1 VTPFEMIAFMG
12 KIVAINFFC
21 PIILGVKMKKEKFQV

>member
-1 VTPFEMIAFMG
+1 VTPFEMTAFPG

-21 PIILGVKMKKEKFQV
+21 PNILGVKMKKEKFRE